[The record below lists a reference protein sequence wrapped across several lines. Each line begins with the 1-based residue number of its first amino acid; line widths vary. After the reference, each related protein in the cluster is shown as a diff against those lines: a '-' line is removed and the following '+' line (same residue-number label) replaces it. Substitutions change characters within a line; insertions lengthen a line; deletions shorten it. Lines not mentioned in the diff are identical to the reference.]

1 MEVYYTRLQ
10 ELEWEREQLLKD
22 RKVMKVL
29 I

>member
-22 RKVMKVL
+22 RKVLKVL